1 MWNRQV
7 RSRARR
13 RAAPG
18 TLGARR
24 GRVRAGRRSSLPCP
38 PTLTA
43 PVANL
48 HARARRT
55 RARSA
60 GAGAAPRGRV
70 CPAPPCTPEG
80 ARRRHR
86 PTVWRGAAR
95 SSGGRSSRRSWSA
108 AACAARCRARWRCW
122 ARGSWS
128 SGTRRRS
135 PRWPAP
141 CNPVRRPGG
150 GRGAGRASAPL
161 VRAVRW
167 AAAGPCLRFPGRA
180 RGGLSKR
187 GARGRA
193 LRWSAV
199 ARELTR
205 ARARAAAGRRQ
216 LRVQRP
222 RLAHGRRHVLRRAE
236 RRPPGARPA
245 Q

>member
-1 MWNRQV
+1 MGDASSVMWNRQV

-60 GAGAAPRGRV
+60 GAGAAPRGRI

-141 CNPVRRPGG
+141 CVPVRRLGG

-167 AAAGPCLRFPGRA
+167 VVAGQWLRFPERA
-180 RGGLSKR
+180 RGDLSKR
-187 GARGRA
+187 GACGRT
-193 LRWSAV
+193 LRWSVV

-205 ARARAAAGRRQ
+205 ARARTCGSWAAPTASATAAFG
-216 LRVQRP
+216 
-222 RLAHGRRHVLRRAE
+222 AWTSAC
-236 RRPPGARPA
+236 PPAC
-245 Q
+245 